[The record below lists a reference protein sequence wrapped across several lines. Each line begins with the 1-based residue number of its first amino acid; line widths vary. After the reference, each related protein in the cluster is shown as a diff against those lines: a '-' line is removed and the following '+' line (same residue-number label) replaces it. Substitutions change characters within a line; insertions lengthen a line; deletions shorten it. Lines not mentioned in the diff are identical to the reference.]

1 MTEPET
7 TAAARLPDIILG
19 SLPDAV
25 VMVDTNNRISY
36 VNLAAETLFGMGSP
50 SLTKYALDDLVPFA
64 SPLLTLVA
72 QARKRG
78 AWVSEYAVNL
88 TGPRMQPSN
97 VDIQVSPVDESWQ
110 ELVITFRQRGIAQKI
125 DGQLMHRGAA
135 RSVIGMARVLAHEVK
150 NPLSGIKGAA
160 QLVEEE
166 VTPESR
172 ELTQLICRETD
183 RIATLINRLEDFSD
197 RHPIDREPVNIHQV
211 LGHVRRL
218 AENGFARDI
227 TIVENYDPSLPPVM
241 GSSDQLIQVFLNLAK
256 NAAEAIGRT
265 SGGEITFTTA
275 YRHGVRLAVPGSK
288 TRMELPLEVCV
299 VDNGPGVPED
309 LRACMFDA
317 FVSSKSGGV
326 GLGLALVAK
335 IVGDHGGIVEP
346 DFTQDKTVF
355 RVLLPAHVRRTGSNR
370 VKENAA

>member
-1 MTEPET
+1 MSAVDSPATQDLTEV
-7 TAAARLPDIILG
+7 ILG

-25 VMVDTNNRISY
+25 VMVDTENRIRY
-36 VNLAAETLFGMGSP
+36 VNLSAETLFGMGSAM
-50 SLTKYALDDLVPFA
+50 LTRQTLDDLVPFA

-88 TGPRMQPSN
+88 TGPKMNPST
-97 VDIQVSPVDESWQ
+97 VDIQVSPVNETWQ
-110 ELVITFRQRGIAQKI
+110 DLVITFRQRGIAQKI

-160 QLVEEE
+160 QLVEDE
-166 VTPESR
+166 VQPESR
-172 ELTQLICRETD
+172 ELTQLIVRETD
-183 RIATLINRLEDFSD
+183 RIANLINRLEDFSD
-197 RHPIDREPVNIHQV
+197 RHPVDREPVNIHQV

-218 AENGFARDI
+218 AENGFARNM

-256 NAAEAIGRT
+256 NAAEAIGREP
-265 SGGEITFTTA
+265 GGEIVFTTA

-299 VDNGPGVPED
+299 IDNGPGVPED

-317 FVSSKSGGV
+317 FVSSKAGGV

-346 DFTQDKTVF
+346 DFSTDRTIF
-355 RVLLPAHVRRTGSNR
+355 RVLLPAHASR
-370 VKENAA
+370 ENDDAHEDAA